1 MRDHTEIE
9 ELLALEALGGLEPDD
24 RARLH
29 ALRAE
34 HGPDCVECAEL
45 RAGFADTAAMLG
57 TGLAPTPVSAGLE
70 AQTIIKAL
78 DDAPTASDG
87 PAKVDGGAAAIAP
100 THRWRNALIAIAAAI
115 VLVAVGALGGYLA
128 APRNPV
134 ESFLGQEG
142 VQIVPF
148 APSDGTGGAM
158 TLAVGPDGTTGY
170 VLGSGLDAPPAG
182 KTLRTL
188 DDHRQGAD
196 LSGLR
201 RPDRRTGRV
210 ARHGFLQHRRRRRC
224 HRRVEHLSQRADHVT
239 GAGRDP
245 LTWRTTRFRL
255 ALSRRCRQDARGFG
269 LARPGRRHGAG
280 TCRRRYLARW

>member
-182 KTLRTL
+182 KTYELWTI
-188 DDHRQGAD
+188 
-196 LSGLR
+196 
-201 RPDRRTGRV
+201 TGKAPTSLGCV
-210 ARHGFLQHRRRRRC
+210 VPTDGQVVLP
-224 HRRVEHLSQRADHVT
+224 VT
-239 GAGRDP
+239 GSFSTADVAAVTVESSICP
-245 LTWRTTRFRL
+245 SAPTTSPVL
-255 ALSRRCRQDARGFG
+255 VATL
-269 LARPGRRHGAG
+269 
-280 TCRRRYLARW
+280 